1 MGDYWTLVQYAAAP
15 KEMIVR
21 PAPLPVLPE
30 PLIFFYAVDRPGIR
44 IPLVEVLDFRC
55 YPRGWRML
63 FFFLAHRRSINRCA
77 VHLLASFAPRS
88 FISELMSAELEW
100 VLPLAY

>member
-1 MGDYWTLVQYAAAP
+1 LVQHAAAP

-21 PAPLPVLPE
+21 PAPLPVLPV
-30 PLIFFYAVDRPGIR
+30 PSIIFQAVDRPGIR
-44 IPLVEVLDFRC
+44 IPLVEVLNFRR
-55 YPRGWRML
+55 YPTGWRML

-77 VHLLASFAPRS
+77 VHLRARFAPRS

>member
-30 PLIFFYAVDRPGIR
+30 PLIFFQAVDRAGIR
-44 IPLVEVLDFRC
+44 IPLVEVLDFRR
-55 YPRGWRML
+55 YPTGWRML